1 MNQKFRDL
9 DESLIVKPIP
19 KYLMERVKYYY
30 ERIGV
35 SLADAVRY
43 AIQDRACKNTI
54 WYKMWQYDDYREI
67 IPSEYRAEYLDLEK
81 YPLKYEA

>member
-43 AIQDRACKNTI
+43 AFRDKAHGNTI
-54 WYKMWQYDDYREI
+54 WYKMWYHDDYREI
-67 IPSEYRAEYLDLEK
+67 IPSEYRAEYLDFGKFPLE
-81 YPLKYEA
+81 YEA

>member
-43 AIQDRACKNTI
+43 AFRDKAHGNTI
-54 WYKMWQYDDYREI
+54 WYKMWMTTGRLFRVSTGQNT
-67 IPSEYRAEYLDLEK
+67 LTLENF
-81 YPLKYEA
+81 L